1 MVGAKV
7 NFLKLVCSSWRIW
20 RLVLL
25 KIVVVRVSRE
35 NFLSKSL
42 GYGCLVVLPLMSSW
56 VYHCGF
62 YCCMLGKKERR
73 FWVELGARYQAGRS
87 NEVRVRGQW
96 TEFLWWINLAW

>member
-25 KIVVVRVSRE
+25 KIVVVRVSRK

-42 GYGCLVVLPLMSSW
+42 GYGSLSGP
-56 VYHCGF
+56 
-62 YCCMLGKKERR
+62 
-73 FWVELGARYQAGRS
+73 
-87 NEVRVRGQW
+87 
-96 TEFLWWINLAW
+96 TIDEFLGLSLWLLLLYAWKKREEVLG